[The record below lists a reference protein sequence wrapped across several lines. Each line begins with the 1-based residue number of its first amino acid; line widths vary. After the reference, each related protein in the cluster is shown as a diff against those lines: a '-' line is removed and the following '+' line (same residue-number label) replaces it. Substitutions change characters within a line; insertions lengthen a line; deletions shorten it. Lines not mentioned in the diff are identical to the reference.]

1 MNSTIQEYLDSLR
14 GKRIAV
20 IGIGVSNTP
29 LIKMLLRAGLSVTAC
44 DKKERKDFDGL
55 IEELESLGAEVR
67 LGPDYMD
74 GLDQDIIFRT
84 PGLRPDAT
92 PLLAA
97 RERGSIITSEMEV
110 FFQVCP
116 CEIIA
121 VTGSDG
127 KTTTT
132 TIISELLKK
141 PGITSTWAATSASPC
156 WRRPPTWSR
165 TTWWCWSCPPSS

>member
-84 PGLRPDAT
+84 PGLRPDVTRWRCSSRSVPVRSSLSPEAT
-92 PLLAA
+92 EKPLPPPL
-97 RERGSIITSEMEV
+97 
-110 FFQVCP
+110 
-116 CEIIA
+116 
-121 VTGSDG
+121 
-127 KTTTT
+127 
-132 TIISELLKK
+132 
-141 PGITSTWAATSASPC
+141 SP
-156 WRRPPTWSR
+156 SF
-165 TTWWCWSCPPSS
+165 